1 MAEQEITADLDAML
15 DMPAPGRS
23 GTGRAVAL
31 ARLLHQECVQL
42 LQLYQERESFLE
54 DLTPEGGRIVSPSPD
69 ALDGGGPGEGPGVGE
84 LHGAL
89 RQCLGLLHCLI
100 QREEEELGE
109 LEGEYEAMR
118 KSVRRRLEHL
128 VLSTCGLLSGGA
140 EVGPDHSCTEE
151 VDGEVGSFALKMWTY
166 RVLLELLHWSDHAK
180 MTLHNINAQSQ
191 DAEEDA

>member
-1 MAEQEITADLDAML
+1 
-15 DMPAPGRS
+15 MPCSTCPHPAGL
-23 GTGRAVAL
+23 GRAELWLWRGCCTRSAFNFFSYTKSGR
-31 ARLLHQECVQL
+31 ASWRT
-42 LQLYQERESFLE
+42 SP
-54 DLTPEGGRIVSPSPD
+54 PEGGRIVSPSPD